1 MFSSF
6 CEKLLLKMGKS
17 FQGISRKPSCVHTD
31 VNGWVRLMRAS
42 AYRMGGLVKNVMIL
56 SVCTLWMA
64 PHPTLVEV

>member
-17 FQGISRKPSCVHTD
+17 FQNISKKHSCVRTD

-42 AYRMGGLVKNVMIL
+42 AYRVGGLVKNVMIL

-64 PHPTLVEV
+64 PHPILVAV